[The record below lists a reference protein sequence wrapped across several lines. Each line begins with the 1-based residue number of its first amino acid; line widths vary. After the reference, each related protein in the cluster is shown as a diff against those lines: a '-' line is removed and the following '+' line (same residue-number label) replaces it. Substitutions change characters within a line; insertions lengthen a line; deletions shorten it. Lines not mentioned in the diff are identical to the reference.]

1 MAKTDDIRKRSLLSR
16 LKQGK
21 PIIGMKKNGRR
32 GVLNAAERAELEME
46 LGIFYTDDIRKIPKK
61 AQQDLKVLVR
71 EKKKEIEKE
80 YGIEAPDIDSGDVYD
95 LFNTYMEYTS
105 IDNDYRLERQRRA
118 IAEEGGEDAEIA
130 EDDDKW
136 RLIRKLAETDKEL
149 NINRAYASDTLHAIE
164 RIIEE
169 GKYTFDEIYDKMQE
183 RAGEI
188 LEEAKA
194 REDTLTSFWDDKM
207 VAGFHGEDRAV
218 RDMMRGF

>member
-1 MAKTDDIRKRSLLSR
+1 MAKYDRKKSLISR

-21 PIIGMKKNGRR
+21 PIVGMKKNGRR
-32 GVLNAAERAELEME
+32 GVLNAVERAELEME
-46 LGIFYTDDIRKIPKK
+46 LGIFNTEDIRKIPKK
-61 AQQDLKVLVR
+61 ARDDLKTLVKER
-71 EKKKEIEKE
+71 KKEIEQE
-80 YGIEAPDIDSGDVYD
+80 YGISAPDIESGDVYD
-95 LFNTYMEYTS
+95 LFNTYMEYEQ
-105 IDNDYRLERQRRA
+105 IDTNYRLERQRRA

-130 EDDDKW
+130 KKDDKW

-169 GKYTFDEIYDKMQE
+169 GKYTFDEIYEKMQE
-183 RAGEI
+183 RAGKI
-188 LEEAKA
+188 LEEAQA